1 MTQPTQDVRQDKP
14 APSHAANAGMAV
26 ASGDDFEPGTPWMD
40 DCLRQVAAGDAA
52 ALARMMRVAS
62 PRLLRLAQAIT
73 RDPSDAEEAVN
84 DAWRQ
89 VWRHAGSFD
98 PRRAPAFGWLV
109 AIVQRQA
116 IDVLRRRD
124 ARARIE
130 ADVDATLDAPPSAAD
145 PAREVEARQGLSAL
159 RRAMLRLT
167 TRRRTAVTLAVIEQH
182 SHSEIARR
190 TGTPLG
196 TVKTRVR
203 EALRALRA
211 MLPH

>member
-1 MTQPTQDVRQDKP
+1 
-14 APSHAANAGMAV
+14 
-26 ASGDDFEPGTPWMD
+26 
-40 DCLRQVAAGDAA
+40 
-52 ALARMMRVAS
+52 
-62 PRLLRLAQAIT
+62 
-73 RDPSDAEEAVN
+73 
-84 DAWRQ
+84 
-89 VWRHAGSFD
+89 
-98 PRRAPAFGWLV
+98 
-109 AIVQRQA
+109 
-116 IDVLRRRD
+116 
-124 ARARIE
+124 
-130 ADVDATLDAPPSAAD
+130 
-145 PAREVEARQGLSAL
+145 VEARQGLSAL

>member
-1 MTQPTQDVRQDKP
+1 MAQATRDTRQDP
-14 APSHAANAGMAV
+14 RPGAWAANDAAP
-26 ASGDDFEPGTPWMD
+26 ADADHGDAWMD
-40 DCLRQVAAGDAA
+40 ECLRQVAAGDDA
-52 ALARMMRVAS
+52 ALARMMRAAG

-73 RDPSDAEEAVN
+73 RDAADAEEAVN

-116 IDVLRRRD
+116 IDILRRRD
-124 ARARIE
+124 ARARLE
-130 ADVDATLDAPPSAAD
+130 ADAETPVDLPPTAID
-145 PAREVEARQGLSAL
+145 PAREVEARQGVSAL

-167 TRRRTAVTLAVIEQH
+167 TRRRTAVALAVIEQH

-211 MLPH
+211 MLEH